1 MSKSRIDSQDYS
13 SDEDVISENLKNIDD
28 TEEIINNDNIE
39 NEDENDDIE
48 DTIEE
53 TIDEDK
59 EDLDEN
65 LDIFNNDKPDNI
77 INKNIR
83 VPDNERI
90 TIPKLT
96 KYERVRLLGTRSKQ
110 ISDGSKIFIKSDK
123 IENAMDIAKLELQH
137 KVIPLKIKRP
147 LPNGNYEIWSISELD
162 CTI

>member
-65 LDIFNNDKPDNI
+65 LDIFNDDKPDNI

>member
-28 TEEIINNDNIE
+28 TDEIMNNDNIE

-59 EDLDEN
+59 EDLDDN

-77 INKNIR
+77 INKNVR

>member
-1 MSKSRIDSQDYS
+1 MSKSKNESNDYS
-13 SDEDVISENLKNIDD
+13 SDEDLLSDNLKNIDD
-28 TEEIINNDNIE
+28 TEDITNNEIIE
-39 NEDENDDIE
+39 NEDIE

-53 TIDEDK
+53 TIDEDDK
-59 EDLDEN
+59 EDIEEN
-65 LDIFNNDKPDNI
+65 LDIFNDEKPDDI

-83 VPDNERI
+83 IPDNERI
-90 TIPKLT
+90 TVPKLT

-123 IENAMDIAKLELQH
+123 IENAMDIAKLELEN

-162 CTI
+162 CSI

>member
-28 TEEIINNDNIE
+28 TDEIINNDNIE

-59 EDLDEN
+59 EDLDDN

-77 INKNIR
+77 INKNVR

>member
-28 TEEIINNDNIE
+28 TEEIINNDNIK

>member
-1 MSKSRIDSQDYS
+1 MSKSKNESNDYS
-13 SDEDVISENLKNIDD
+13 SDEDILSDNLKNIND
-28 TEEIINNDNIE
+28 TEDIINNETIE
-39 NEDENDDIE
+39 NEDIENEDIE

-53 TIDEDK
+53 IIDEDK

-65 LDIFNNDKPDNI
+65 LDIFNDDKPDNI

-147 LPNGNYEIWSISELD
+147 LPNGNY
-162 CTI
+162 

>member
-65 LDIFNNDKPDNI
+65 LDIFNDDKPDNI

-137 KVIPLKIKRP
+137 KVIPLKIKRQ

>member
-28 TEEIINNDNIE
+28 TEEIINNNNIE